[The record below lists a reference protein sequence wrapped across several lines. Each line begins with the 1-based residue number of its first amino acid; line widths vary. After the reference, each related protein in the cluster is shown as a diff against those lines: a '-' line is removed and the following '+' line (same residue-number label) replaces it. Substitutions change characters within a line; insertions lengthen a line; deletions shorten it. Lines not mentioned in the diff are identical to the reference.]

1 MSTPQQV
8 AADIA
13 GLSAEAAG
21 KAHKIVVRWTAA
33 LQRQVQLNA
42 SGRPGPN
49 APTGNYRRSI
59 NRRVEQTPTGSIGE
73 VGTNAPQALRL
84 ELGFQGEDSLGRS
97 YSQPPYPHF
106 GPALDFV
113 GAGFV
118 HAMGKA
124 GLPVSETEGL
134 P

>member
-1 MSTPQQV
+1 MSTPQEV
-8 AADIA
+8 AADLR
-13 GLSAEAAG
+13 GLGLKAAG
-21 KAHKIVVRWTAA
+21 KAHGIVVRYTAA

-59 NRRVEQTPTGSIGE
+59 NRRVEKTAAGSTGE
-73 VGTNAPQALRL
+73 VGTNMPQGPRL
-84 ELGFQGEDSLGRS
+84 EMGFVGEDAIGRS

-118 HAMGKA
+118 HAMEQA
-124 GLPVSETEGL
+124 GLPTQSGDE